1 MGEPVSVLRRIGNW
15 FGLTGTYE
23 PKAGEVRPLWYN
35 VSKSKYLAI
44 SIPIWV
50 AGIALF
56 FLLLQGGI
64 HWALA
69 SIVSVQSIT
78 LAMLIAE
85 RSTIKI
91 NHG

>member
-56 FLLLQGGI
+56 FLLLQGEFTG
-64 HWALA
+64 LLPLLYPC
-69 SIVSVQSIT
+69 S
-78 LAMLIAE
+78 LL
-85 RSTIKI
+85 RSRCSLWSDRPSK
-91 NHG
+91 